1 MCLLLFVSL
10 LKNLFVDLVKMP
22 YLLLLDVDSAL
33 KNALDKFGEDVPA
46 KLVHNLLYLAT
57 KSVIL
62 ILIQLIVI
70 LIIFNDIIHQCRI
83 KQLSYYK
90 IISCSWKGK
99 ASWTAHCPQTTHSLL
114 FLTISVCFRRL
125 TCCLQNIYSMQSEQ
139 HILSSSFCNPKINW
153 LLLCF

>member
-46 KLVHNLLYLAT
+46 KFVHNLLYLAT

-62 ILIQLIVI
+62 ILIQLIII
-70 LIIFNDIIHQCRI
+70 LIIFNDIIHQYNI

-90 IISCSWKGK
+90 IIS
-99 ASWTAHCPQTTHSLL
+99 
-114 FLTISVCFRRL
+114 
-125 TCCLQNIYSMQSEQ
+125 YS
-139 HILSSSFCNPKINW
+139 
-153 LLLCF
+153 